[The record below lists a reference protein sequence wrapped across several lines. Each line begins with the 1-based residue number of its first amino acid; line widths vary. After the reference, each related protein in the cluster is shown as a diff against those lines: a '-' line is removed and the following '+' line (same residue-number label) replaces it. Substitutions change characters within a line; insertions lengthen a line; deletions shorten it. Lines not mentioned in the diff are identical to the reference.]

1 MDGLKMSYQDDMNA
15 LIQNGYIS
23 IVTILD
29 QNGGVYWTNQP
40 DWQVD
45 GPGLLNSWKN
55 KEPGVNIGGTRFS
68 TMVSDF
74 ESGNFVARNVGGAGI
89 VVVARAPNNYYF
101 LTWTSG
107 DVQIPAINIHGEVA
121 KMAIKFK

>member
-1 MDGLKMSYQDDMNA
+1 MSYQDDMNA

-40 DWQVD
+40 EWQVD
-45 GPGLLNSWKN
+45 GPALLQSWQN
-55 KEPGVNIGGTRFS
+55 KDPGISIAGTRFS
-68 TMVSDF
+68 TMVSDW
-74 ESGNFVARNVGGAGI
+74 ETGNYVARNVGGAGI
-89 VVVARAPNNYYF
+89 VVIVRAPNNYYF
-101 LTWTSG
+101 LTWTPG

-121 KMAIKFK
+121 KMAVKFQ

>member
-1 MDGLKMSYQDDMNA
+1 MSYQDDMNA

-40 DWQVD
+40 EWQVD
-45 GPGLLNSWKN
+45 GPAVLSSWQN
-55 KEPGVNIGGTRFS
+55 RDPGISIAGTRFS
-68 TMVSDF
+68 TMVSEWDT
-74 ESGNFVARNVGGAGI
+74 GNYVARNVGGAGI
-89 VVVARAPNNYYF
+89 VVIVRAPNNYYF
-101 LTWTSG
+101 LTWTPG

-121 KMAIKFK
+121 KMAMKFQ

>member
-1 MDGLKMSYQDDMNA
+1 MMSYQDDMNA

-40 DWQVD
+40 EWQVD
-45 GPGLLNSWKN
+45 GPAVLSAWQN

-68 TMVSDF
+68 TMVNDF
-74 ESGNFVARNVGGAGI
+74 EEGNYVARNVGGAGI
-89 VVVARAPNNYYF
+89 VVMIRAPNNYYF
-101 LTWTSG
+101 LTWSPG
-107 DVQIPAINIHGEVA
+107 DTPIPATNIHAEVA